1 MSEEETRTDA
11 VLSLGG
17 EGWLRRATRADLPAI
32 MALEQSG
39 FDVAHHEDE
48 SVYALRLEVFPQGAW
63 RVERDGRIVGCLFAE
78 VWTREEVPNASR
90 FALGH
95 DIRTY
100 HDARDGT
107 ELYISSMTLDP
118 SCRGRGLGRTVLSAV
133 MRQMAIDCPPLRS
146 AILLVNER
154 WPAARRI
161 YDGLGFAP
169 IANLHAFFGDG
180 DGIVMRREGLDVGA
194 P

>member
-1 MSEEETRTDA
+1 MSEENTRTDA
-11 VLSLGG
+11 ALPLGS
-17 EGWLRRATRADLPAI
+17 EGRLRRATRADLPRI
-32 MALEQSG
+32 LALERSG

-48 SVYALRLEVFPQGAW
+48 SVYALRIDVFPQGAW
-63 RVERDGRIVGCLFAE
+63 MVERHGQGVGCLFTE
-78 VWTREEVPNASR
+78 VWKPQALPTASR

-95 DIRTY
+95 DIRTH

-118 SCRGRGLGRTVLSAV
+118 SCRGLGLGRAVLSAV
-133 MRQMAIDCPPLRS
+133 MRQMARESPSLRS

-154 WPAARRI
+154 WLAARRI
-161 YDGLGFAP
+161 YDSLGFVR
-169 IANLHAFFGDG
+169 IASLPAFFGDG

-194 P
+194 H